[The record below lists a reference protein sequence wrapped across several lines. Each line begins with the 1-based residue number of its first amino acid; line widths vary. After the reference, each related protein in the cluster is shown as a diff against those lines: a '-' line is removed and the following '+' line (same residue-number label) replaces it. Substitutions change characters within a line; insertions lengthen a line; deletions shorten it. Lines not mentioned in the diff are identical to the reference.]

1 MSSFTQNTVN
11 VGTINANIPS
21 EISPDMAN
29 GCETGSV
36 ALAKAYLARYG
47 NTLHKFTKRGE
58 LSRHYC
64 DTFASWSDGL
74 EPRHFKQVLYAL
86 VTECKTVR
94 VVGGGRFLKWAWS
107 NQQRRP
113 RGKFQNGP
121 RRYANVDQ
129 TDAPKEDHV
138 RRPRKGG
145 YGHRNRNHYHRDHR
159 QSPKPQVS
167 DFIDAK
173 FQEQLD
179 GKQAEID
186 NLRRQLA
193 EKSLAD
199 AKAKQKQYAD
209 QCLRDAI
216 QLGQTQQALG
226 ANATSDEQE
235 AMRILLQQ
243 QQFARSL
250 MQDDD
255 VEDGEIVEANG
266 KASMREDRHP
276 DASKHKSTVDYGRR
290 RLKVITN
297 NKSD

>member
-11 VGTINANIPS
+11 VGTINASIPS
-21 EISPDMAN
+21 EVSPNMPN
-29 GCETGSV
+29 GCETGAV

-64 DTFASWSDGL
+64 DTFASWNEDL

-107 NQQRRP
+107 TQQRRP
-113 RGKFQNGP
+113 RPKFPNGPPP

-129 TDAPKEDHV
+129 TDAPKEEHV
-138 RRPRKGG
+138 RRPRRGG
-145 YGHRNRNHYHRDHR
+145 YGHRNRYHRDQR
-159 QSPKPQVS
+159 QSPKAQVR

-173 FQEQLD
+173 FQETLD

-193 EKSLAD
+193 ENSLAD
-199 AKAKQKQYAD
+199 AKAKHFAD

-216 QLGQTQQALG
+216 QLGQTHQALG

-266 KASMREDRHP
+266 KASMHEDRHP
-276 DASKHKSTVDYGRR
+276 DASKPKSTVDYGRR
-290 RLKVITN
+290 RIKVIAS